1 MRFHTASVAAE
12 LTANLGAWYMWEGI
26 DRWVLQVLLVVV
38 LSMGIVC
45 RGLASALVA
54 HE

>member
-1 MRFHTASVAAE
+1 MRFHTASVGAE

-26 DRWVLQVLLVVV
+26 DRWVLQALLVEV
-38 LSMGIVC
+38 LSMGMVC

-54 HE
+54 NE

>member
-1 MRFHTASVAAE
+1 MRFHAASVGAE
-12 LTANLGAWYMWEGI
+12 LTANLGNWYMWEGI
-26 DRWVLQVLLVVV
+26 DRWALQA

-54 HE
+54 NE